1 MNCEDFPVQIRMPVA
16 WGHLDAFGHVN
27 NTVYF
32 RFFED
37 ARIACFARIGLD
49 VLMSETKVGPI
60 LARTGCV
67 FRRPLGF
74 PDTVTACARI
84 EDVGVDRFTMI
95 YAVFSDAHGLAAH
108 GDGRIV
114 MLDYAAGSK
123 VPIPK
128 AVRVAID
135 GLSRSSPGTSGTH
148 PAGHQADP
156 V

>member
-1 MNCEDFPVQIRMPVA
+1 MTLDDFPVQVRLPVS

-37 ARIACFARIGLD
+37 ARIACFARIGMD
-49 VLMSETKVGPI
+49 VLMSASKVGPI

-84 EDVGVDRFTMI
+84 EDVGDDRFSMI
-95 YAVFSDAHGLAAH
+95 YAVFSDAVGLAAH

-114 MLDYAAGSK
+114 MLDYSTGQK
-123 VPIPK
+123 TPIPTEI
-128 AVRVAID
+128 RQAIAA
-135 GLSRSSPGTSGTH
+135 L
-148 PAGHQADP
+148 
-156 V
+156 